1 MWAYILA
8 VLSREENHDVLVVAT
23 VGDACRDEFQ
33 VGVVVDRR
41 NELSGGVEREKSR
54 VMDREC
60 SQIVGRCTSRV
71 AQRRRL
77 LSYMY
82 QS

>member
-41 NELSGGVEREKSR
+41 NELSGGVERE
-54 VMDREC
+54 
-60 SQIVGRCTSRV
+60 
-71 AQRRRL
+71 
-77 LSYMY
+77 
-82 QS
+82 